1 MSHIRLVLLAT
12 AIFGPTIYA
21 KKYLLK
27 TENIYGGIELG
38 DEEEKVAEK
47 TSLKLE
53 EVANKD
59 FEGFQ
64 KKLSG
69 ISNYQGKRGK
79 NSQSGI
85 DYMGGPGK
93 KKTKDA
99 RCPGMYQRVPRA
111 NSTKM

>member
-1 MSHIRLVLLAT
+1 MSYIRLVLLAT
-12 AIFGPTIYA
+12 AIFGPKMYA

-27 TENIYGGIELG
+27 TESFYGGIDLG
-38 DEEEKVAEK
+38 DEENKLAEK

-59 FEGFQ
+59 FKDFQ

-69 ISNYQGKRGK
+69 IPNYQGKRGK
-79 NSQSGI
+79 TSQSGI

-93 KKTKDA
+93 KKPKDF
-99 RCPGMYQRVPRA
+99 RCPGMYQ
-111 NSTKM
+111 